1 MAPAQKRSPAP
12 RMMATSG
19 KAARTAS
26 PVPSLDPSST
36 RKTERA
42 KRPSR
47 RCRRSEARQLSVSAL
62 RSWQARTAAMRSM
75 AARNAPPLAHLD
87 DDLAPLRRL
96 IFEPVAEA
104 PDGGLCPVLGVDLA
118 QDRLDMRLH
127 GRLGHVEL
135 ARDELVGEAA
145 REALQHLPLA
155 LGEIQHLALGGACRL
170 RLAVAGGE
178 EIGMHREDFLAHHDE
193 LQRVDEAARRDVLDE
208 EPAQPGLQRLDRREP
223 GDVAVE
229 GDDAGVGRGLADRAQ
244 HRHRRIALAGDLGED
259 DVGPGTAFE
268 IGQQVA
274 HIAGLLLDD
283 KLRVDQY
290 FLYAFPNELLRIDQQ
305 QPDFPHGR
313 LPVWCLD
320 LLPGPRTE
328 RSFLRGMTGP

>member
-87 DDLAPLRRL
+87 DDLAPRRPLRPVAQRRHRHRLRRL

-155 LGEIQHLALGGACRL
+155 LGEIQHLALGGA
-170 RLAVAGGE
+170 
-178 EIGMHREDFLAHHDE
+178 
-193 LQRVDEAARRDVLDE
+193 
-208 EPAQPGLQRLDRREP
+208 
-223 GDVAVE
+223 
-229 GDDAGVGRGLADRAQ
+229 
-244 HRHRRIALAGDLGED
+244 
-259 DVGPGTAFE
+259 
-268 IGQQVA
+268 
-274 HIAGLLLDD
+274 
-283 KLRVDQY
+283 
-290 FLYAFPNELLRIDQQ
+290 
-305 QPDFPHGR
+305 
-313 LPVWCLD
+313 
-320 LLPGPRTE
+320 
-328 RSFLRGMTGP
+328 